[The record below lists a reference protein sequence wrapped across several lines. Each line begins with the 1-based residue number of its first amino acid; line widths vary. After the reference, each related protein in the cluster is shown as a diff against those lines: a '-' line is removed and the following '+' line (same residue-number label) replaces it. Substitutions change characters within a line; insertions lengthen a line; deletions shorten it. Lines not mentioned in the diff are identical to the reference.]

1 MAGRCSEP
9 EPRSGKSCA
18 APLQAPSSSHAQAPS
33 VPPSQVPGIP
43 PSQALGVSQPAL
55 TTPQLTTPTEVDVE
69 IQHRAAV
76 VVPTQ
81 SVTASDM
88 PHGRSWVKVCV
99 DGGWDMDWMSIS
111 WCALGRRWSED
122 G

>member
-76 VVPTQ
+76 VPARRPPEPGEGFEGKPQGKFQGKTQ
-81 SVTASDM
+81 GKS
-88 PHGRSWVKVCV
+88 HGKLA
-99 DGGWDMDWMSIS
+99 G
-111 WCALGRRWSED
+111 
-122 G
+122 